1 MLKLGLCRLLR
12 ILQLDL
18 DSVLMCILGSSEFE
32 EIAEPLVYLIRT
44 LQHSN
49 DWENIIFR
57 LLVFITAVLF

>member
-1 MLKLGLCRLLR
+1 MLKLRR
-12 ILQLDL
+12 SLQLDL
-18 DSVLMCILGSSEFE
+18 DSVLLCILGILGSSEFE

-49 DWENIIFR
+49 DWENIVFR